1 MSDTSKA
8 GAEPSMDD
16 ILASIRKI
24 LNEDEVPGVPALNAA
39 PPPAVRFA
47 PSTGPSLGSAPDA
60 PLMLT
65 EEMLVAEPPMAA
77 PPELPPAPADTVF
90 EAAYTPPPME
100 AILATLHASATAEPP
115 APMPPPP
122 SPMRRERPAS
132 GESEL
137 VAPAAAAA
145 AAASMGQLLRAVSQ
159 ERSATV
165 TRGGPSIEDVVREEV
180 RPILKEWL
188 DAHLPGIVE
197 RAVRAEIE
205 RVVGRNL

>member
-1 MSDTSKA
+1 MSDKTKA

-24 LNEDEVPGVPALNAA
+24 LNEDDVPGAPATSPA
-39 PPPAVRFA
+39 PPPE
-47 PSTGPSLGSAPDA
+47 

-65 EEMLVAEPPMAA
+65 EEMLVAEPPPGVHIVA
-77 PPELPPAPADTVF
+77 PPEPVMDTVIETSAPPAPRVELPVALPVEQTV
-90 EAAYTPPPME
+90 EQPVQPAMLPIQATPSVPQ
-100 AILATLHASATAEPP
+100 TP
-115 APMPPPP
+115 ARVPARPETTRMP
-122 SPMRRERPAS
+122 EQD
-132 GESEL
+132 L

-145 AAASMGQLLRAVSQ
+145 AAASMRQLLRAVSQ

-165 TRGGPSIEDVVREEV
+165 TRNGPSIEDVVREEV

>member
-1 MSDTSKA
+1 
-8 GAEPSMDD
+8 MDD

-24 LNEDEVPGVPALNAA
+24 LNEDDAPGAQATSPA
-39 PPPAVRFA
+39 PPPE
-47 PSTGPSLGSAPDA
+47 

-65 EEMLVAEPPMAA
+65 EEMLVAEPP
-77 PPELPPAPADTVF
+77 PSVQLVPAPEPFVADTVI
-90 EAAYTPPPME
+90 EVPPPPPPK
-100 AILATLHASATAEPP
+100 AAEPP
-115 APMPPPP
+115 PQQPIVAEPPTRPETTLMPQN
-122 SPMRRERPAS
+122 
-132 GESEL
+132 EL
-137 VAPAAAAA
+137 MAPAAAAA

-205 RVVGRNL
+205 RVVSRSL

>member
-1 MSDTSKA
+1 MSDNTKA

-24 LNEDEVPGVPALNAA
+24 LNEDDVPGAQPTSPA
-39 PPPAVRFA
+39 PPPE
-47 PSTGPSLGSAPDA
+47 

-65 EEMLVAEPPMAA
+65 EEMLVAEPTAPALATA
-77 PPELPPAPADTVF
+77 PPLPTFATAPPPGVQIVPPPEPVVADTVV
-90 EAAYTPPPME
+90 E
-100 AILATLHASATAEPP
+100 
-115 APMPPPP
+115 PPPP
-122 SPMRRERPAS
+122 LGLVASTVRPAAVEPVARQATTPMS
-132 GESEL
+132 RAEL

-145 AAASMGQLLRAVSQ
+145 AAASMGELLRAVSQ
-159 ERSATV
+159 ERGSAV
-165 TRGGPSIEDVVREEV
+165 TRGGPTIEDVVREEM

-205 RVVGRNL
+205 RVVGRSV

>member
-1 MSDTSKA
+1 MSDKNKS

-24 LNEDEVPGVPALNAA
+24 LNEDDAPGAQATSPA
-39 PPPAVRFA
+39 PPPE
-47 PSTGPSLGSAPDA
+47 

-65 EEMLVAEPPMAA
+65 EDMLVAEPPPGVQRVP
-77 PPELPPAPADTVF
+77 PPEPVMADTVMEPPPPPPPPIPPAPAAEPRIEPPPRPVMTPPLARQ
-90 EAAYTPPPME
+90 EPPPM
-100 AILATLHASATAEPP
+100 SEPD
-115 APMPPPP
+115 
-122 SPMRRERPAS
+122 
-132 GESEL
+132 L

-159 ERSATV
+159 ERAATV

-188 DAHLPGIVE
+188 DTFLPGIVE

-205 RVVGRNL
+205 RVVGRSL